1 MGFAESLLRIY
12 RDRPTLDLSLC
23 STSGVQ
29 LLEFVNHADRE
40 HINVAFADRV
50 LVTELAVTIKIAP
63 DGEFRREAVGNTDT
77 EGRLHFGRLVG
88 CTGPRCLHSGVDK
101 AEPAQQ
107 RDLVADR
114 QHPEGR

>member
-23 STSGVQ
+23 STSRAQ

-63 DGEFRREAVGNTDT
+63 DGEFRREAVGGAHA
-77 EGRLHFGRLVG
+77 EGRLHVGGLVRSASVAKAG
-88 CTGPRCLHSGVDK
+88 VYLYRGVDE
-101 AEPAQQ
+101 AEPTQ
-107 RDLVADR
+107 
-114 QHPEGR
+114 